1 MFLTVL
7 LTILKIIGLVLLFLF
22 SAALILTAFALVS
35 KIRYSASC
43 GNDNG
48 TYFCG
53 NIKYLFGIVNVSSEY
68 RDDVSALRVRLF
80 GKTIYPKK
88 AKRTGK
94 EKTGKEKT
102 EPVDMKKQNISEKIP
117 DVSYVNKTA
126 NSDSNKHI
134 YNEIKIQQS
143 KPDIS
148 WEEKFPHEK
157 VEKMTGKSSDDDD
170 FSV

>member
-94 EKTGKEKT
+94 EKTGKE
-102 EPVDMKKQNISEKIP
+102 
-117 DVSYVNKTA
+117 
-126 NSDSNKHI
+126 
-134 YNEIKIQQS
+134 
-143 KPDIS
+143 
-148 WEEKFPHEK
+148 
-157 VEKMTGKSSDDDD
+157 SSRE
-170 FSV
+170 